1 MADRSD
7 AELVNQIRG
16 GDPESYSTLVAR
28 YQGHV
33 YGLAYSLVNNWA
45 DAQDIAQE
53 TFIRAYVNLDQLK
66 DPARFAPWLRRVT
79 FGVAMNWLRAYRPAF
94 YQQIESQ
101 VDLEGLEVPDF
112 APGPQEVVERKELA
126 EAVQRAIQSLPPKY
140 RVPLTMFHLD
150 GLSFQKV
157 ADFLDIP
164 LGTAKSLL
172 HRARGKLRVALGA
185 YYSEEV
191 LPTVQ
196 EVFDEHKLPPEF
208 ASQVLQN
215 IPELQWAK
223 GECAFAGAVVACLE
237 SLGQPV
243 TYVFVMG
250 ASTAAF
256 RLLWDPRWRPS
267 NSDLAVMGEEPVRR
281 SFEALGYEYEF
292 VSCEG
297 HATGG
302 DVLRAQIMRSI
313 QRGRPVIAEG
323 GIGPPVCCVV
333 AGYEQDGS
341 VLLARTFFS
350 NSRGYER
357 NPDWHGQC
365 SRLVLIGERTPPLA
379 RREVLRQAL
388 RRAIELAYTREIN
401 GRISG
406 LAAYDA
412 WADALLRDDD
422 FPAGNLD
429 ILTQRCH
436 VSNSIVL
443 PGLWDARRAASAF
456 LESMTDVDRVAA
468 SHLRAA
474 ARAYREEFDLL
485 DIAMKMVPF
494 CHDAETKRL
503 QMADPPLRRELA
515 SLLLQAKNRDEEAA
529 GCLRQAL
536 QGISRSGSP
545 D

>member
-1 MADRSD
+1 M
-7 AELVNQIRG
+7 
-16 GDPESYSTLVAR
+16 
-28 YQGHV
+28 
-33 YGLAYSLVNNWA
+33 
-45 DAQDIAQE
+45 
-53 TFIRAYVNLDQLK
+53 
-66 DPARFAPWLRRVT
+66 
-79 FGVAMNWLRAYRPAF
+79 
-94 YQQIESQ
+94 
-101 VDLEGLEVPDF
+101 
-112 APGPQEVVERKELA
+112 
-126 EAVQRAIQSLPPKY
+126 
-140 RVPLTMFHLD
+140 PLTMFHLD
-150 GLSFQKV
+150 GLSYRKV
-157 ADFLDIP
+157 AEFLDIP
-164 LGTAKSLL
+164 LGTVQSLI
-172 HRARGKLRVALGA
+172 HRAREKLRVALAA
-185 YYSEEV
+185 YAAEEV
-191 LPTVQ
+191 SPMVQ
-196 EVFDEHKLPPEF
+196 EVFNEHKLPPEF
-208 ASQVLQN
+208 ASQVLEN
-215 IPELQWAK
+215 IPELRWDK

-243 TYVFVMG
+243 TYDFVMG
-250 ASTAAF
+250 ASAAAF

-267 NSDLAVMGEEPVRR
+267 NGDLAVMGEEPVRR

-292 VSCEG
+292 VCREG

-302 DVLRAQIMRSI
+302 DALRAQIVRSI
-313 QRGRPVIAEG
+313 RRGRPVIAEG

-341 VLLARTFFS
+341 VMLGRTFFS

-365 SRLVLIGERTPPLA
+365 RHLVLIGERTLPLA

-388 RRAIELAYTREIN
+388 RRAVELAHTGQIN

-412 WADALLRDDD
+412 WADALVRDDE

-456 LESMTDVDRVAA
+456 LESMTDVERVAV
-468 SHLRAA
+468 SDLRAA
-474 ARAYREEFDLL
+474 ARAYRQESDLL

-494 CHDAETKRL
+494 CHDAEAKRL
-503 QMADPPLRRELA
+503 QMADPPLRRRLA
-515 SLLLQAKNRDEEAA
+515 CLLLQAKNKDEQAV
-529 GCLRQAL
+529 GYLRQAL